1 MTRGGASLGVPG
13 WVRPFDLPDAL
24 WHGTSDELGEP
35 ERMRRITEIP
45 MQLVPAIASVEMAAV
60 DQAMVEDYGI
70 DLIQMM
76 ENAGRALAALARDRF
91 LDRDPQGKTVVGL
104 PV

>member
-1 MTRGGASLGVPG
+1 
-13 WVRPFDLPDAL
+13 
-24 WHGTSDELGEP
+24 
-35 ERMRRITEIP
+35 
-45 MQLVPAIASVEMAAV
+45 MQLVPAVTSAEMAAV

-91 LDRDPQGKTVVGL
+91 LGGFASLTII
-104 PV
+104 